1 MALVTALLA
10 LPANG
15 VSPAG
20 TLTNTTG
27 QFRLSVALTA
37 PGIPG
42 TWELIKQNVDSGDWF
57 YTGVQLNVGD
67 DGVFVGELEKD
78 DAESNALYHV
88 VQTRPDGTAVLSTA
102 SVYLSAET
110 VISQSVG
117 AVSTTTLNAT
127 GAVTLDSTVAVG
139 SHLTVAG
146 NTTLGDAATDTI
158 TLTGVV
164 AGNVTMLKEN
174 AHTIAIGASTT
185 ATAAGGAITVAAGAG
200 ATTGAG
206 GAYSAVGGA
215 GGATGAGG
223 AASVTGGAG
232 GATSGVGGAA
242 SLVGGVGT
250 AGNSAGGAMSATGGA
265 GQGSA
270 AGGAAAVAGGV
281 GGATG
286 AGGASSIKGGAGGA
300 TSGTGGAVSVVGG
313 AGSAGN
319 ANGGAV
325 TIDGGA
331 KNGAGTDGAID
342 IGTSAGAITLGKS
355 TTILTFQ
362 SKQAAGAATNTIA
375 DPGTGVAIPVTADG
389 VVPIVTAAAET
400 NTLAIPSYMG
410 QELILAMDTR
420 VGGDRVVTA
429 SQPINQAG
437 NTIMTFGAARDTIC
451 LRGITVGGALR
462 WQVAWNEG
470 VALS

>member
-27 QFRLSVALTA
+27 MIRLSVALSA
-37 PGIPG
+37 AIPG
-42 TWELIKQNVDSGDWF
+42 SWQLIKQNADSGEWF
-57 YTGVQLNVGD
+57 FTNAQISVGD
-67 DGVFVGELEKD
+67 AGVLVGELKRED
-78 DAESNALYHV
+78 VESNALYHV
-88 VQTRPDGTAVLSTA
+88 VQTRPDDSAVLSTA
-102 SVYLSAET
+102 SVYLSAES

-117 AVSTTTLNAT
+117 AVTTTTFNAT

-146 NTTLGDAATDTI
+146 NTTLGDAATDTV
-158 TLTGVV
+158 TLTGVI

-185 ATAAGGAITVAAGAG
+185 ATVAGGALTVAAGAG

-206 GAYSAVGGA
+206 GAYSSVGGA
-215 GGATGAGG
+215 GGATGDGG

-242 SLVGGVGT
+242 SLVGGIGT

-270 AGGAAAVAGGV
+270 AGGAATVAGGV

-331 KNGAGTDGAID
+331 KNGSGTDGAIN

-355 TTILTFQ
+355 VTILTFQ

-410 QELILAMDTR
+410 QELILAMDTH
-420 VGGDRVVTA
+420 VGGDRVITA
-429 SQPINQAG
+429 SQAINQAG
-437 NTIMTFGAARDTIC
+437 NTIMTFGAARDIIC

>member
-1 MALVTALLA
+1 M
-10 LPANG
+10 
-15 VSPAG
+15 
-20 TLTNTTG
+20 
-27 QFRLSVALTA
+27 
-37 PGIPG
+37 
-42 TWELIKQNVDSGDWF
+42 
-57 YTGVQLNVGD
+57 
-67 DGVFVGELEKD
+67 
-78 DAESNALYHV
+78 
-88 VQTRPDGTAVLSTA
+88 
-102 SVYLSAET
+102 
-110 VISQSVG
+110 
-117 AVSTTTLNAT
+117 
-127 GAVTLDSTVAVG
+127 
-139 SHLTVAG
+139 
-146 NTTLGDAATDTI
+146 
-158 TLTGVV
+158 
-164 AGNVTMLKEN
+164 
-174 AHTIAIGASTT
+174 
-185 ATAAGGAITVAAGAG
+185 
-200 ATTGAG
+200 
-206 GAYSAVGGA
+206 
-215 GGATGAGG
+215 
-223 AASVTGGAG
+223 
-232 GATSGVGGAA
+232 
-242 SLVGGVGT
+242 
-250 AGNSAGGAMSATGGA
+250 
-265 GQGSA
+265 
-270 AGGAAAVAGGV
+270 
-281 GGATG
+281 
-286 AGGASSIKGGAGGA
+286 
-300 TSGTGGAVSVVGG
+300 
-313 AGSAGN
+313 
-319 ANGGAV
+319 